1 MNMYE
6 LVKLLLERDRRN
18 IETMKEMDKMI
29 QDLRRKNMLLEAM
42 IESSKE

>member
-6 LVKLLLERDRRN
+6 LVKLLLEKNRRD
-18 IETMKEMDKMI
+18 IETLKEMEKMI

-42 IESSKE
+42 IEADRK